1 MVAIP
6 LLIDENVPESVTDL
20 FRERGHAVQ
29 LVRELLLSGSPDPII
44 AAVADRMGAVVVTWD
59 RDFNRLIQRV
69 PKGGRGAV
77 RRAGRISF
85 SCNEARGRARL
96 ESIIESIEFEYE
108 RSQRV
113 GTGRFIVSISESTFT
128 FHH

>member
-6 LLIDENVPESVTDL
+6 LLIDENVPESVTDF
-20 FRERGHAVQ
+20 FRERGHSVQ
-29 LVRELLLSGSPDPII
+29 LVRELLLSGTPDPII

-96 ESIIESIEFEYE
+96 ESVIESIEFEYE
-108 RSQRV
+108 RSRRV
-113 GTGRFIVSISESTFT
+113 GTKRFIVSISETTFT

>member
-1 MVAIP
+1 VVAIP
-6 LLIDENVPESVTDL
+6 LLIDENVPESVTAL
-20 FRERGHAVQ
+20 FRERGHSVQ
-29 LVRELLLSGSPDPII
+29 LVRELLLSGTPDPII

-108 RSQRV
+108 RSQRA
-113 GTGRFIVSISESTFT
+113 GPGRFIVSISESTFT

>member
-1 MVAIP
+1 
-6 LLIDENVPESVTDL
+6 
-20 FRERGHAVQ
+20 
-29 LVRELLLSGSPDPII
+29 
-44 AAVADRMGAVVVTWD
+44 MGAVVVTWD

-77 RRAGRISF
+77 RKAGRISF
-85 SCNEARGRARL
+85 SCNEARGRERL
-96 ESIIESIEFEYE
+96 ESVIELIEFEYE

-113 GTGRFIVSISESTFT
+113 GTKRFIVSISETTST